1 MVLLYKHPNHPNDLI
16 IGVDEVARG
25 CLFGRVYASAVL
37 WNEECTDERIE
48 KIKDSKQL
56 SRKKRNHLRTFIE
69 ENATAFGIGFVDS
82 EDIDEINIL
91 NASYKAMHVAIN
103 NLINQLKSK
112 KLPINFNRILVDG
125 NRFKTFVHKDKGI
138 IPHTCILK
146 GDNLYLSIAAASI
159 LAKEHHDQ
167 YINELC
173 NKEPE
178 LEKYGLKNNQGY
190 GTAVHYK
197 ALKEFGSTKYH
208 RKSFNLHI

>member
-1 MVLLYKHPNHPNDLI
+1 MVLLYKHPDHPNDII

-25 CLFGRVYASAVL
+25 CLFGRVYAGAVL
-37 WNEECTDERIE
+37 WNEECTDERIDL
-48 KIKDSKQL
+48 ITDSKKL

-69 ENATAFGIGFVDS
+69 ENATAFGIGFVDN

-91 NASYKAMHVAIN
+91 NASYKAMHIAIN

-125 NRFKTFVHKDKGI
+125 NRFKTFIHKDKGF
-138 IPHTCILK
+138 IPYTCIIK
-146 GDNLYLSIAAASI
+146 GDNLYLSIASASI

-173 NKEPE
+173 DKEPE
-178 LEKYGLKNNQGY
+178 LEKYGLRNHVGY
-190 GTAVHYK
+190 GTNVHYK
-197 ALKEFGSTKYH
+197 ALKLYGPTKYH